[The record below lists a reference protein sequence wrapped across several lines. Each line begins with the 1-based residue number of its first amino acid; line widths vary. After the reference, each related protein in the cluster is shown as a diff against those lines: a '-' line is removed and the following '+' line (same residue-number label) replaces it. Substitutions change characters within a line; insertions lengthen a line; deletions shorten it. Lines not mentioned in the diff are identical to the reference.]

1 MFSTKKSTQAE
12 VLEKTVGLSK
22 EEKENHMLVYIES
35 AKEAGYFI
43 DINDDFVYTICRP
56 VDTFSET
63 NPFSEGIVK
72 LFHNEKDK

>member
-1 MFSTKKSTQAE
+1 
-12 VLEKTVGLSK
+12 
-22 EEKENHMLVYIES
+22 MLIYIES

-56 VDTFSET
+56 AHTFSEI